1 MVGVDVD
8 REELKCYLQGRRFRT
23 GNNRVGYSRVP
34 TGRDVTIVLE
44 ATSTYSVKPAAWFSA
59 RGCQVKVVS
68 PNVLARE
75 KDPRRK
81 SDYNDAEKLASME
94 GGPFVTSDLRELV
107 SYLEFVDDLLT
118 RCRNRFQ
125 NLLLVDDGRVTR
137 EKIRE
142 IARGEY
148 AFDQEYVKLP
158 YAEAIYELREL
169 AALVLELQERRER
182 LVKEME
188 KIVPDHAIFTIPGI
202 GAITGAVILARVVDF
217 SRFPSAESS
226 VFCGLDPVVERSGSR
241 TTSRGISKRGDRYL
255 RKALYMAALAMIA
268 NRNNPV
274 ITRFYDEHRDRLRG
288 KKMVIACARKLARIV
303 WSVGYHNRPFEV
315 R

>member
-1 MVGVDVD
+1 
-8 REELKCYLQGRRFRT
+8 
-23 GNNRVGYSRVP
+23 
-34 TGRDVTIVLE
+34 
-44 ATSTYSVKPAAWFSA
+44 
-59 RGCQVKVVS
+59 
-68 PNVLARE
+68 
-75 KDPRRK
+75 
-81 SDYNDAEKLASME
+81 ME

-125 NLLLVDDGRVTR
+125 RTLFLVDDERVTR
-137 EKIRE
+137 EKIKE

-169 AALVLELQERRER
+169 AALILELQERRER

-188 KIVPDHAIFTIPGI
+188 KFVPDHAIFTIPGI
-202 GAITGAVILARVVDF
+202 GAITGAVILARVGDF

-255 RKALYMAALAMIA
+255 RKALYIALAMIA

-274 ITRFYDEHRDRLRG
+274 TRFYDEHRDRLRG